1 MATGW
6 GILGTGRIAHLFAS
20 DLRLLPRAER
30 VAVGSRSEARAH
42 TFADQY
48 DIPHRHGSYASL
60 VADSDVDV
68 VYVASPHTLHA
79 EHTLM
84 ALEAGNHVLCE
95 KPLTINEAQAER
107 VIATAR
113 AEDRFLMEALWT
125 RFFPVM
131 DDVRRLVHE
140 EQALGDL
147 RLLQADIGVGASF
160 DPDHRLYDPALG
172 GGALLDLGI
181 YPMALAFD
189 LFGSPDDVV
198 SDAVIGETGVDEQ
211 CAVVFRYADGRQAT
225 WQASLRADPGRTFTL
240 SGTEGRLH
248 GRRAWWK
255 GAPVVHTRPDG
266 TEETTY
272 ARPFEGNGYQFEAA
286 HVMECL
292 RTGRTES
299 PVMPLAESRALLRTM
314 DALRDAWGV
323 VYPSEA

>member
-84 ALEAGNHVLCE
+84 ALEAGKHVLCE
-95 KPLTINEAQAER
+95 KPLTINEAQVER

-211 CAVVFRYADGRQAT
+211 CAVVFRYADGQQAT

-248 GRRAWWK
+248 GQRAWWK